1 MRMQFRKHFRSVR
14 HLVARRLLDR
24 ERKGASLASAP
35 IGPFARFIQRLME
48 TPMAIPEDLE
58 LESPVEGWIIEPKG
72 YVFVHTPAKDSSL
85 LADAPCALVGAQLL
99 FKEPFQSAA
108 DWRSK
113 VLAAGL
119 TLTFPS
125 SETRNA
131 FLREI
136 VPAYAMTGELPDR
149 QYILPLLLI
158 SVITYIVLTG
168 MAYLLPR
175 YLTKRIEDE
184 GPVGFA
190 LMFGNVGFMGYP
202 VVASIFGHEAI
213 FYAAVLNVVNTFAVF
228 TIGTMLI
235 TGKSEV
241 EGSKFQKKV
250 LYSTP
255 MLAAY
260 LTMAIVALRIDNIP
274 AFISQ
279 PLTMIGNITVP
290 AALLIVGSSMS
301 HLSPRA
307 MLGNGTVYATT
318 LFRLAIL
325 PIAIYYLCRALGFSE
340 FVVNINTIVIAMP
353 VATYGTILCL
363 RHGKDTT
370 FITEVTFIT
379 TLISML
385 TIPAL
390 VMVFF

>member
-1 MRMQFRKHFRSVR
+1 MATVMITLFAIVVVGYAAGKLGYLGGTFDK
-14 HLVARRLLDR
+14 RL
-24 ERKGASLASAP
+24 
-35 IGPFARFIQRLME
+35 
-48 TPMAIPEDLE
+48 
-58 LESPVEGWIIEPKG
+58 
-72 YVFVHTPAKDSSL
+72 
-85 LADAPCALVGAQLL
+85 
-99 FKEPFQSAA
+99 
-108 DWRSK
+108 SK
-113 VLAAGL
+113 VVIDITCPALIL
-119 TLTFPS
+119 S
-125 SETRNA
+125 S
-131 FLREI
+131 
-136 VPAYAMTGELPDR
+136 AMTGELPDR

-325 PIAIYYLCRALGFSE
+325 PITIYYLCRALGFSE